1 MSNEYPYASMRDSFD
16 LSAYLASWWGRRTA
30 KAVR

>member
-1 MSNEYPYASMRDSFD
+1 MSNEYLYASMRDSFD
-16 LSAYLASWWGRRTA
+16 LSAYFVVGRRTA

>member
-16 LSAYLASWWGRRTA
+16 LSAWWGRRTA